1 MRRAFPGTRYGQP
14 FSLEYRKNRRL
25 NTVFLALW
33 RLPCARDDNKLM
45 ATLTR
50 SLPTPATTFIG
61 RQREREHVI
70 QLLTASASAR
80 LVTLTG
86 AGGIGKTRLAIEVG
100 GELER
105 RGAFHDGI
113 HQVELAPA
121 RGSEQVV

>member
-1 MRRAFPGTRYGQP
+1 
-14 FSLEYRKNRRL
+14 
-25 NTVFLALW
+25 
-33 RLPCARDDNKLM
+33 M

-105 RGAFHDGI
+105 RGPFHDGI
-113 HQVELAPA
+113 HLLELAPV
-121 RGSEQVV
+121 RGSEQVVRLVSDTLGLREETGRTFEAVLLDAVRPRSMLLLLDNC